1 MLNLRA
7 SRDSSRGRNFPEAKV
22 KYVLNYSLLKLHEEL
37 PC

>member
-7 SRDSSRGRNFPEAKV
+7 TGDSSRERNFQEAKV